1 METKT
6 LTYEEQKEFEL
17 AKINALNVKFR
28 AVMGELGYPL
38 VTWDSEER
46 WNASVEGRD
55 AEAGEGVWLRASLY
69 EKWRVK
75 ASGVYPRE
83 KGGYVDVY
91 DPVTNKRVS
100 APSITVSGEKS
111 ATQIARDVERRLLPD
126 YRKRLALVRARVQAG
141 NDWQAETERTLESVK
156 GEPLDEEEKRA
167 RVQAGNDWQAETER
181 TLESVKGEPLDEEE
195 KRDREVNFYRE
206 TGKLGGIK
214 ASGKGVS
221 LEVSDVTPD
230 QARRILG
237 IIREKGTE

>member
-156 GEPLDEEEKRA
+156 GEPLDEEEKR
-167 RVQAGNDWQAETER
+167 
-181 TLESVKGEPLDEEE
+181 
-195 KRDREVNFYRE
+195 DREVNFYRE